1 MRRLIPFLIV
11 AVGLL
16 ALAVDVLPE
25 FPRPGADPPA
35 FAETRLGL
43 DLQGGLG
50 GEYQAFTAD
59 GSTPA
64 KGDMETIRTIIEN
77 RVNASGVAEPVV
89 QTLGSDRIV
98 VELPGATDQ
107 QEIRRLIGSPGR
119 LDFVPIPTGTTPPG
133 QDQPIDPTL
142 PALFAGS
149 EIDPGGV
156 SPGFD
161 QQTGARA
168 RQPTSEGGRAQ
179 GLLRTTAARTGD
191 SPPPSPPT
199 APSPP
204 RRSPA
209 SRSSTA

>member
-25 FPRPGADPPA
+25 FPRPGEDPPA
-35 FAETRLGL
+35 IPETRLGL

-50 GEYQAFTAD
+50 GEYQAFTTD

-64 KGDMETIRTIIEN
+64 KGEMETIRTIIEN

-107 QEIRRLIGSPGR
+107 QEIRRLIGSTGR
-119 LDFVPIPTGTTPPG
+119 LGFVPIPTGATPPR
-133 QDQPIDPTL
+133 QDEPT
-142 PALFAGS
+142 P
-149 EIDPGGV
+149 
-156 SPGFD
+156 
-161 QQTGARA
+161 
-168 RQPTSEGGRAQ
+168 
-179 GLLRTTAARTGD
+179 
-191 SPPPSPPT
+191 SPPPALLPARGPNGGPPGRRGSR
-199 APSPP
+199 APC
-204 RRSPA
+204 R
-209 SRSSTA
+209 SRSGS

>member
-1 MRRLIPFLIV
+1 MG
-11 AVGLL
+11 AGGLL
-16 ALAVDVLPE
+16 APAVDVLPE
-25 FPRPGADPPA
+25 SPRPGADPPA

-107 QEIRRLIGSPGR
+107 QEIRRLIGSTGR
-119 LDFVPIPTGTTPPG
+119 PDFVPIPPRTTPPG
-133 QDQPIDPTL
+133 QGQPTDPAH
-142 PALFAGS
+142 PALF
-149 EIDPGGV
+149 
-156 SPGFD
+156 
-161 QQTGARA
+161 
-168 RQPTSEGGRAQ
+168 
-179 GLLRTTAARTGD
+179 
-191 SPPPSPPT
+191 
-199 APSPP
+199 P
-204 RRSPA
+204 RR
-209 SRSSTA
+209 

>member
-107 QEIRRLIGSPGR
+107 QEIRRLIASARPPA
-119 LDFVPIPTGTTPPG
+119 VVATPTRATPAGPG
-133 QDQPIDPTL
+133 QPH
-142 PALFAGS
+142 
-149 EIDPGGV
+149 
-156 SPGFD
+156 
-161 QQTGARA
+161 R
-168 RQPTSEGGRAQ
+168 
-179 GLLRTTAARTGD
+179 
-191 SPPPSPPT
+191 T
-199 APSPP
+199 APP
-204 RRSPA
+204 
-209 SRSSTA
+209 

>member
-107 QEIRRLIGSPGR
+107 QEIRRLIGSTAPPRFGR
-119 LDFVPIPTGTTPPG
+119 PPPRPTPPG
-133 QDQPIDPTL
+133 HDQ
-142 PALFAGS
+142 A
-149 EIDPGGV
+149 V
-156 SPGFD
+156 H
-161 QQTGARA
+161 
-168 RQPTSEGGRAQ
+168 
-179 GLLRTTAARTGD
+179 
-191 SPPPSPPT
+191 
-199 APSPP
+199 
-204 RRSPA
+204 
-209 SRSSTA
+209 